1 MLLGFLLAL
10 REGLEA
16 ALVIGMVLS
25 ILVKIGRSDLNRL
38 VWGGLSLAIAVSAV
52 IAGSLTYLGMELVGP
67 GEMIFEGTSMLLAAS
82 ILTWMILWVHRSNSN
97 NRDELEQKTRS
108 MLSEKNGRG
117 LFFLAF
123 LAVFREGVELA
134 LFMLAIQRNSSPF
147 ENYLGAVSGL
157 LGAAVIGW
165 LLFSSTKK
173 LSLKNFFRVSNV
185 FLIIFAAGMVTSGVH
200 EFTEAGIVP
209 GIIDPIWNLG
219 NILSDSSQAGML
231 LQSLVGYHS
240 APTLAE
246 IIAYFLYLGG
256 ISMFTLAKK
265 GNNEQLVSP
274 AAN

>member
-38 VWGGLSLAIAVSAV
+38 VWGGLSLAIVVSAL
-52 IAGSLTYLGMELVGP
+52 IAGALSFLDMEMVGP
-67 GEMIFEGTSMLLAAS
+67 GEMIFEGTSMLLAAG

-97 NRDELEQKTRS
+97 SRIDFEEKTRTI
-108 MLSEKNGRG
+108 LSEKNGSG
-117 LFFLAF
+117 IFFLAF

-134 LFMLAIQRNSSPF
+134 LFMLAIQRNSSPL
-147 ENYLGAVSGL
+147 ENYFGAITGL
-157 LGAAVIGW
+157 LGAAIVGW
-165 LLFSSTKK
+165 LLFSSTSK
-173 LSLKNFFRVSNV
+173 LSLRKFFRVSNV

-200 EFTEAGIVP
+200 EFTEAGIIP
-209 GIIDPIWNLG
+209 GLINPIWDLG
-219 NILSDSSQAGML
+219 NILSDSSQIGML

-240 APTLAE
+240 APTLTE

-256 ISMFTLAKK
+256 IGMFTMVQKD
-265 GNNEQLVSP
+265 GNEPLVSP
-274 AAN
+274 VVN